1 MRLGFGTKIMDNM
14 GHIDRA
20 VGQRQHKSG
29 RICAP
34 GTRDQSSTLSIPN
47 SRSTRKRP
55 PLGPHTPHERMP
67 GTGDGLLGVWR
78 QHQTMIAELM
88 LTFAQTA
95 GDAPESVLDP
105 QAGEAVATGELQAT
119 DQPDEVKSESSFL
132 STVFLGFGT
141 MVLMIMIF
149 RMLKSTSKAR
159 SSREHVT
166 ETPRETI
173 NRHRCEARSA
183 CEPLEGMM
191 ADADE
196 LARNLARMLDAK
208 ATRLE
213 LLLAEA
219 ETRIAELEQK
229 VPSTASPPPKP
240 SSLQQ
245 PAPLRITTG
254 SIEDQVL
261 TLSAQGCD
269 TSQIAARVGRS
280 VVEVDLILA
289 VRQRTSDG

>member
-1 MRLGFGTKIMDNM
+1 MRLTLWTKVMDNM
-14 GHIDRA
+14 GHFNRSI
-20 VGQRQHKSG
+20 GQREHESG

-34 GTRDQSSTLSIPN
+34 GTCYQSSTLSITN
-47 SRSTRKRP
+47 SRSTSQGP
-55 PLGPHTPHERMP
+55 PMGPHAPHERMP
-67 GTGDGLLGVWR
+67 GTGDGLLGAKR

-95 GDAPESVLDP
+95 DDTPESVLEP
-105 QAGEAVATGELQAT
+105 EAQESLVTGELQAT
-119 DQPDEVKSESSFL
+119 DQPDEPEHESSFL
-132 STVFLGFGT
+132 STLFLGFGT
-141 MVLMIMIF
+141 MVLMMVIF
-149 RMLKSTSKAR
+149 RMLKRTSKAR
-159 SSREHVT
+159 SSREHVK

-219 ETRIAELEQK
+219 ETRIADLEQRA
-229 VPSTASPPPKP
+229 PSTASPPPHP

-261 TLSAQGCD
+261 KLSAQGCD

-289 VRQRTSDG
+289 VRHRTADG